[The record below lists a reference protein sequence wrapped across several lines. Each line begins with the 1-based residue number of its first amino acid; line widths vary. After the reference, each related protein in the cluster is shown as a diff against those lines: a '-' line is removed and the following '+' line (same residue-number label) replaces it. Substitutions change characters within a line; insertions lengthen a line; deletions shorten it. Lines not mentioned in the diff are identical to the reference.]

1 MSIELEHTA
10 EWAKEGGASG
20 YGGVWI
26 AETADDPVFPLRIA
40 AERTSKG
47 ELGTGIAVAFARN
60 PMTTAMQAND
70 LQLASKGRFLL
81 GLGSQ
86 IKPHIEK
93 RFSMPW
99 SHPAP
104 RMRAFVLAIRAIWE
118 SWNTGAK
125 LSFEG
130 EFYRHTLMTPFFS
143 PGPNPHGAPKVFLAG
158 VGIHMTEV
166 AGEVCDGFLVHPF
179 TTERYLK
186 EVTMPALQRGMEE
199 GGRAR
204 TDGTFRQEDQALPRL
219 EVDRPTILGQLYVRH
234 AHRRRGI
241 RVDNRRKRVRDQAV
255 RHPRP
260 PVRPGSV

>member
-1 MSIELEHTA
+1 
-10 EWAKEGGASG
+10 
-20 YGGVWI
+20 
-26 AETADDPVFPLRIA
+26 
-40 AERTSKG
+40 
-47 ELGTGIAVAFARN
+47 
-60 PMTTAMQAND
+60 MQAND
-70 LQLASKGRFLL
+70 LQLATKGRFIL

-104 RMRAFVLAIRAIWE
+104 RMREFVLAMRAIWDN
-118 SWNTGAK
+118 WNNGTK

-158 VGIHMTEV
+158 VGQHMTEV

-186 EVTMPALQRGMEE
+186 EVTLPALEKGFAK
-199 GGRAR
+199 GGRDAR
-204 TDGTFRQEDQALPRL
+204 ATSRRAT
-219 EVDRPTILGQLYVRH
+219 RP
-234 AHRRRGI
+234 
-241 RVDNRRKRVRDQAV
+241 
-255 RHPRP
+255 
-260 PVRPGSV
+260 S